1 MERERDMNKR
11 KFYKLVFLS
20 GALWNMAIGVIFTL
34 LALFAFPTTATLFEL
49 DIPPSFVFIYGF
61 LALVFAIGIGLYTVS
76 VNIDK
81 NHGVIQMCAVEKYMV
96 FFVFLIFFLKG
107 DYNIGL
113 FLPVVVD
120 LIYGILFT
128 EFLVNYKKL

>member
-1 MERERDMNKR
+1 MDKR
-11 KFYKLVFLS
+11 KYYKIVFLS
-20 GALWNMAIGVIFTL
+20 GSLWNITIAVIFTL
-34 LALFAFPTTATLFEL
+34 LTLFALPLAATLFKL
-49 DIPPSFVFIYGF
+49 AIPPSLVFICGF

-76 VNIDK
+76 VDIDK
-81 NHGVIQMCAVEKYMV
+81 NHGVVQMCAVEKYLV
-96 FFVFLIFFLKG
+96 FIVFLIFFIMG

-128 EFLVNYKKL
+128 EFLLNYKKL

>member
-1 MERERDMNKR
+1 MDKR
-11 KFYKLVFLS
+11 KYYKIVFLS
-20 GALWNMAIGVIFTL
+20 GSLWNIAIAVIFTL
-34 LALFAFPTTATLFEL
+34 LTLFALPLAASLFEL
-49 DIPPSFVFIYGF
+49 ATPPSLVFICGF

-76 VNIDK
+76 VDIDK
-81 NHGVIQMCAVEKYMV
+81 NHGVVQMCAVEKYLV
-96 FFVFLIFFLKG
+96 FVVFLIFFIMG

-128 EFLVNYKKL
+128 EFLLNYKKL

>member
-1 MERERDMNKR
+1 MNKR
-11 KFYKLVFLS
+11 KFYKFVFLS
-20 GALWNMAIGVIFTL
+20 GALWNIAIGVIFTL
-34 LALFAFPTTATLFEL
+34 LALFAFPIAAALFQLE
-49 DIPPSFVFIYGF
+49 IPPSFVFIFAF

-76 VNIDK
+76 VDIEK
-81 NHGVIQMCAVEKYMV
+81 NHGVVQMCAVEKYLVFIVFLV
-96 FFVFLIFFLKG
+96 FFIIG
-107 DYNIGL
+107 DYNVGL

>member
-1 MERERDMNKR
+1 MDKR
-11 KFYKLVFLS
+11 KYYKIVFLS
-20 GALWNMAIGVIFTL
+20 GSLWNITIAVIFTL
-34 LALFAFPTTATLFEL
+34 LTLFALPLAATLFKL
-49 DIPPSFVFIYGF
+49 AIPPSLVFICGF

-76 VNIDK
+76 VDIDK
-81 NHGVIQMCAVEKYMV
+81 NHGVVQMCAVEKYLV
-96 FFVFLIFFLKG
+96 FIVFLIFFIMG

-128 EFLVNYKKL
+128 EFLLNYKKQIGRAHV

>member
-1 MERERDMNKR
+1 LDKR
-11 KFYKLVFLS
+11 KYYKIVFLS
-20 GALWNMAIGVIFTL
+20 GSLWNITIAVIFTL
-34 LALFAFPTTATLFEL
+34 LTLFALPLAATLFKL
-49 DIPPSFVFIYGF
+49 AIPPSLVFICGF

-76 VNIDK
+76 VDIDK
-81 NHGVIQMCAVEKYMV
+81 NHGVVQMCAVEKYLV
-96 FFVFLIFFLKG
+96 FIVFLIFFIMG

-128 EFLVNYKKL
+128 EFLLNYKKL